1 VTLALF
7 VNDTVLD
14 RTLVARQVV
23 YRGLGIALSL
33 GLGIGL
39 VLGIRLGN
47 G

>member
-1 VTLALF
+1 VTVALF

-14 RTLVARQVV
+14 RTLVDKQGV
-23 YRGLGIALSL
+23 LGIALSL